1 MVIYSITIGLGLL
14 AVMIL
19 GIIFLLSN
27 DESNKSNAII
37 GAMKILGILGI
48 MFLSYFVWNSI
59 FQIFN

>member
-27 DESNKSNAII
+27 DESNKSNAIM

-59 FQIFN
+59 FQILN

>member
-27 DESNKSNAII
+27 DESNKSNAIM
-37 GAMKILGILGI
+37 GVMKILGSLGI
-48 MFLSYFVWNSI
+48 MFLSYFICNSI
-59 FQIFN
+59 F